1 MRKWFSMNRLP
12 FAGLFA
18 VLLSL
23 FFLPVHAADFS
34 TVTGAFDT
42 AGITT
47 GIMAIGALMMA
58 VVAVVW
64 GLRKIL
70 GFGR

>member
-1 MRKWFSMNRLP
+1 MVFHES
-12 FAGLFA
+12 FAFCWVVRRSSVAL
-18 VLLSL
+18 
-23 FFLPVHAADFS
+23 FLPVHAADFS